1 VEREGSAVSQRR
13 TAARRRS
20 IEARANA
27 NANADA
33 NVIAP
38 APIDSVELLVARARR
53 LWTQG
58 EIRRSLSLLREACN
72 EDEWRARTWTILA
85 ARLAEA
91 GLRDEAAQAFTRA
104 RWLRKRAGDGARAAV
119 TERLAARA
127 AA

>member
-1 VEREGSAVSQRR
+1 MSQRR

-20 IEARANA
+20 NAERANA
-27 NANADA
+27 KVNAK
-33 NVIAP
+33 VSAP
-38 APIDSVELLVARARR
+38 APLDSVEQLVARARR
-53 LWTQG
+53 LWTRG

-72 EDEWRARTWTILA
+72 EDEERARTWTILA
-85 ARLAEA
+85 ARLVEA
-91 GLRDEAAQAFTRA
+91 GLRDEAAQAFARA